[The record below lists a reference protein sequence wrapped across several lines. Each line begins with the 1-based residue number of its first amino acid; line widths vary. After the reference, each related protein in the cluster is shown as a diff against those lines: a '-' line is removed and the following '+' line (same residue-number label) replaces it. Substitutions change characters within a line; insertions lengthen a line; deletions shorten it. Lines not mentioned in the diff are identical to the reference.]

1 MQNKLSRYIAFF
13 IACVL
18 IVKEWIDVLATNS
31 VRADDHLTRVLI
43 DPVQIGSIAM
53 VIVALS
59 IFLKRNIWAY
69 LFFIVLIASFFPAVS
84 FSNYY
89 LWFSMGSITI
99 DLIVLPL
106 LILHILLNIDLIKFP
121 ELSKK
126 QVEESND
133 SRVDF
138 FMKKFESKSD
148 EELARMDENDLL
160 PEAKEAR
167 KRLLEQR
174 GV

>member
-1 MQNKLSRYIAFF
+1 MQNKITRFIAFF
-13 IACVL
+13 IACAL
-18 IVKEWIDVLATNS
+18 ILKEWIDMLVTNS

-84 FSNYY
+84 LSNYY
-89 LWFSMGSITI
+89 LWFSMGSVKI

-126 QVEESND
+126 QAEESNEG
-133 SRVDF
+133 RIDF
-138 FMKKFESKSD
+138 FLKKFESKSD
-148 EELARMDENDLL
+148 EELMRMDESDLL
-160 PEAKEAR
+160 PEANEAR
-167 KRLLEQR
+167 RRLLEKR
-174 GV
+174 GE